1 VAKILRNSAR
11 RAKGQETK
19 KRSGSKS
26 ATHHPKGLFLSIWI
40 FGAIVWVGLLLWA
53 YHWSS
58 KKTELH
64 QKVVKSNLE
73 NEDSKPSRPIASS
86 SAPSN
91 NSPASNLLPRYGEEE
106 SEEAPHASPPRSKNV
121 HDDREKVVSRDVDK
135 HSSQQK
141 LSDSR
146 EVVSEPSLRDAP
158 SSSTISKHYRRV
170 SIIIDDM
177 GGSMEIAKKFIDL
190 PYPIALAV
198 LPYEPYSREV
208 ARLAKEH
215 GKVVLLHMP
224 MEPHGYPEK
233 NPGKGALLL
242 GQGRDTQ
249 RKLFLKALEQVP
261 GAVGV
266 NNHMGSRFTENREAM
281 RFFLELVKEKNLFF
295 IDSATTDKTV
305 ACDVARE
312 IGVPCLRRDVFL
324 DHEVTASFARAQLV
338 RLFDIAQTKDLT
350 IAIGHPHKITL
361 ELLQKVLAETR
372 NKNIEIVSLD
382 FRK

>member
-19 KRSGSKS
+19 KSSGSKS
-26 ATHHPKGLFLSIWI
+26 AARPHKGLFFSIWV
-40 FGAIVWVGLLLWA
+40 FGVIVWVGLLLWA

-73 NEDSKPSRPIASS
+73 NADSKNNQPT
-86 SAPSN
+86 APSN
-91 NSPASNLLPRYGEEE
+91 TPSNHSPQPFPRYGEEKSVE
-106 SEEAPHASPPRSKNV
+106 MTQSLPLHSENGGEDQVKAASS
-121 HDDREKVVSRDVDK
+121 DLDK
-135 HSSQQK
+135 HSSQK
-141 LSDSR
+141 LPSSR
-146 EVVSEPSLRDAP
+146 EVVPEPSSRDVP
-158 SSSTISKHYRRV
+158 VSSPVSKHYRRI

-177 GGSMEIAKKFIDL
+177 GGSMDIAKKFLEL

-242 GQGRDTQ
+242 GQDRDTQ

-266 NNHMGSRFTENREAM
+266 NNHMGSRFTENRESM
-281 RFFLELVKEKNLFF
+281 RVFLELVKEKNLFF

-312 IGVPCLRRDVFL
+312 VGVPCLRRDVFL

-361 ELLQKVLAETR
+361 ELLQKGFTETS
-372 NKNIEIVSLD
+372 NKNIKVVSLD
-382 FRK
+382 FGK

>member
-1 VAKILRNSAR
+1 VAKILRNSAKR
-11 RAKGQETK
+11 PKGQETK

-26 ATHHPKGLFLSIWI
+26 ATHHPKGLFFSIWI

-58 KKTELH
+58 EKTELH

-73 NEDSKPSRPIASS
+73 NEDSKPNKPIASS
-86 SAPSN
+86 STPSN
-91 NSPASNLLPRYGEEE
+91 NSPTPNLLPRYGEEE
-106 SEEAPHASPPRSKNV
+106 SKEATHASPIRSKNV
-121 HDDREKVVSRDVDK
+121 PDNREKVVSRDVDK
-135 HSSQQK
+135 HSSEQK
-141 LSDSR
+141 LTDSR
-146 EVVSEPSLRDAP
+146 EVVFEPSPRYAP
-158 SSSTISKHYRRV
+158 SPSAVSKHYRRI

-177 GGSMEIAKKFIDL
+177 GGSMEIAKKFVEL

-198 LPYEPYSREV
+198 LPYEPYSQEV
-208 ARLAKEH
+208 ARLAKKH

-233 NPGKGALLL
+233 NPGKGALLV
-242 GQGRDTQ
+242 GQDRDTQ
-249 RKLFLKALEQVP
+249 RRLFLRALKHVP
-261 GAVGV
+261 GAIGV

-281 RFFLELVKEKNLFF
+281 RVFLELVKEKNLFF

-312 IGVPCLRRDVFL
+312 VGIPCFRRDVFL
-324 DHEVTASFARAQLV
+324 DHEVTASFTQAQLV

-361 ELLQKVLAETR
+361 ELLQKGLAEIR
-372 NKNIEIVSLD
+372 NKNIEMVSLD